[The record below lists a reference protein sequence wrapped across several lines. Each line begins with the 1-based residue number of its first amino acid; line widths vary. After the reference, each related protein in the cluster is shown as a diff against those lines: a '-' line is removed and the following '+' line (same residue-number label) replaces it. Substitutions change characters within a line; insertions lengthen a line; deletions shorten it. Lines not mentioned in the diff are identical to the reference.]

1 MFDNIQVT
9 VLSLVMSHTPNLP
22 TSPVLPDHTHVPEN
36 LLLLLLLLR
45 FSQRV
50 NLVST
55 CPTIV

>member
-36 LLLLLLLLR
+36 LLLLLLLR
-45 FSQRV
+45 FSQRA

-55 CPTIV
+55 CPTKV